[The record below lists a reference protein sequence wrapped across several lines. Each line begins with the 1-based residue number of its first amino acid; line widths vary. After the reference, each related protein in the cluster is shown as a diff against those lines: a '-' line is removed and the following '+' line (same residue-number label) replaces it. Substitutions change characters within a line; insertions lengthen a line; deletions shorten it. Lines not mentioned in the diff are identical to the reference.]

1 MKEKKKEKIANV
13 LKNNNNC
20 TFKARNLFRNV
31 LGSLLQLKNNCLK
44 NNNKNS
50 NKRADTS

>member
-1 MKEKKKEKIANV
+1 MKEKKNEKIANV
-13 LKNNNNC
+13 LKNNNC

-50 NKRADTS
+50 NERADTS